1 MTLSKTKN
9 LVERQDKL
17 EVMIE
22 ALMRNMGKLSTE
34 MISRHDIHSRKEKE
48 VKMFTKRALSPLDKS
63 VAKNHDDEDDDDVV
77 NHGIKSHTNQNL

>member
-1 MTLSKTKN
+1 
-9 LVERQDKL
+9 
-17 EVMIE
+17 MIF
-22 ALMRNMGKLSTE
+22 
-34 MISRHDIHSRKEKE
+34 IVVRKKG